1 MIKLEGENFYVS
13 DFLKFRFIKFS
24 AQTEDKILLTGR
36 NGSGKTTF
44 LKWLKRKTAAYME
57 CQKGFYFDGT
67 DFFFGNLSI
76 QENLSLLNIN
86 LNQQVVKI
94 FEPYL
99 SRQIISLSAGEKVFL
114 QVRALLQSSC
124 PAIFLDD
131 CLSYLDNEKFE
142 EIESIIWHSSK
153 LVVVCGQNF
162 GKLKAP
168 WIKYKI
174 ENDALQ
180 PDN

>member
-1 MIKLEGENFYVS
+1 MIVLERENFYVS
-13 DFLKFRFIKFS
+13 DFLKFKFIKFS
-24 AQTEDKILLTGR
+24 AQIGDKILLTGR

-44 LKWLKRKTAAYME
+44 LKWLKSKMAAHME
-57 CQKGFYFDGT
+57 YQKGFYFDGT

-76 QENLSLLNIN
+76 RENLSLLNIN
-86 LNQQVVKI
+86 LNQEVLKI

-99 SRQIISLSAGEKVFL
+99 SRQIIFLSAGEKVFL
-114 QVRALLQSSC
+114 QVHALLQSSC
-124 PAIFLDD
+124 DAIFIDD
-131 CLSYLDNEKFE
+131 CLSYLDSEKFE
-142 EIESIIWHSSK
+142 AIESIISHSSK
-153 LVVVCGQNF
+153 LVVVCGQYF

-174 ENDALQ
+174 EDDALQ